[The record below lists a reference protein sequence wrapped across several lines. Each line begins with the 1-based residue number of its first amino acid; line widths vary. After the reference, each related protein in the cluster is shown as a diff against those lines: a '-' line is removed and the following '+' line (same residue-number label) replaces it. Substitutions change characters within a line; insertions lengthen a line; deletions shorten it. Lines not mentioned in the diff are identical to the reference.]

1 MNPFEQYK
9 SLLEQAAPVATRY
22 LSGSEAIIAEWQE
35 RTQKQKIHVMLFG
48 AYNAGKSTL
57 INALVGRE
65 VAKAG
70 DVPTTDAV
78 DFHEWDGH
86 MLLDT
91 PGVNAP
97 IEHEAIS
104 IEQLQRADLIVF
116 VLRQEDQDAS
126 DIMNRIFELLEQKR
140 PLFLVLN
147 YEDGDPAHIE
157 AIQARF
163 THTLL
168 IYAERRGFDKV
179 SLATV
184 PTILMN
190 IKSAC
195 RARLE
200 NKAVLLE
207 HSRFD
212 VFMLRFREWLVQ
224 YNSEKQFLQQIYT
237 GLERS
242 LLQPVTASIDRE
254 APPHGDMQDVDAQ
267 IGHITR
273 EYRLLTNAASSK
285 IRTELMLRRPTIS
298 ETIAQG
304 GSSDTVLAA
313 LTQVGESVSE
323 IVRTWL
329 EQELKQNVKGR
340 IGAALAADGLELPP
354 GSDAGVSE
362 FGNKMLDAALDGMKG
377 VNKEHVQTLLEFGR
391 KLKIPGLKGR
401 WTKTLGRWADKAAPV
416 IQVVAVLAE
425 VAVDYYGEER
435 DVQASQDRTLQRG
448 QWIEEVCSQL
458 HLGLM
463 QSVTDLIAH
472 VQLEELR
479 PVEARRSELRAKSG
493 ASDKDRSDWA
503 ALTTAFQSV
512 AFSWMGSELVP

>member
-1 MNPFEQYK
+1 MNPFEQYQ
-9 SLLEQAAPVATRY
+9 SLLVQAEPLAVRY
-22 LSGSEAIIAEWQE
+22 YPEAEGIIAEWRRRIE
-35 RTQKQKIHVMLFG
+35 EQKIHVMLFG

-97 IEHEAIS
+97 IEHEKIS
-104 IEQLQRADLIVF
+104 HEQLQRADLIVF

-126 DIMNRIFELLEQKR
+126 DIMNRIFDLLEQKR
-140 PLFLVLN
+140 PLFIVLN
-147 YEDGDPAHIE
+147 YEDGDPARIE

-168 IYAERRGFDKV
+168 TYAERRGFDKA

-200 NKAVLLE
+200 NKPALLE

-212 VFMLRFREWLVQ
+212 VFILRFREWLVQ
-224 YNSEKQFLQQIYT
+224 YNSEKQLLQQIYT
-237 GLERS
+237 GVERS
-242 LLQPVTASIDRE
+242 LLEPVTASIDRE
-254 APPHGDMQDVDAQ
+254 AQSRGEMQEVDAQ
-267 IGHITR
+267 IDHITR

-285 IRTELMLRRPTIS
+285 IRTELMQRRPNIGDA
-298 ETIAQG
+298 IAQG
-304 GSSDTVLAA
+304 GSSDMVLAE
-313 LTQVGESVSE
+313 LTKVGEAVSE
-323 IVRTWL
+323 SLRIWL
-329 EQELKQNVKGR
+329 EAELKQNVKGR
-340 IGAALAADGLELPP
+340 IGAALAAEGLGLPP
-354 GSDAGVSE
+354 GSDAGGSE

-377 VNKEHVQTLLEFGR
+377 VNKEHVKTLLEYGR

-401 WTKTLGRWADKAAPV
+401 WTKTLGSWAEKAAPV
-416 IQVVAVLAE
+416 IQVAAVLAE
-425 VAVDYYGEER
+425 VAFDYYGEER
-435 DVQASQDRTLQRG
+435 DVKVTRDRTLQRG
-448 QWIEEVCSQL
+448 QWIEEACSQL
-458 HLGLM
+458 YSGLM
-463 QSVTDLIAH
+463 QSVTDLIEH
-472 VQLEELR
+472 VQSEHLR
-479 PVEARRSELRAKSG
+479 PVEARRSELRAQSG
-493 ASDKDRSDWA
+493 ASDVDRSDWA
-503 ALTTAFQSV
+503 ALMTAFQSV
-512 AFSWMGSELVP
+512 AF

>member
-1 MNPFEQYK
+1 M
-9 SLLEQAAPVATRY
+9 
-22 LSGSEAIIAEWQE
+22 
-35 RTQKQKIHVMLFG
+35 FG

-86 MLLDT
+86 LLLDT

-104 IEQLQRADLIVF
+104 LEQLRRADLIVF

-126 DIMNRIFELLEQKR
+126 DIMNRIFDLLEQKR
-140 PLFLVLN
+140 PLFIVLN
-147 YEDGDPAHIE
+147 YEDGDPAQIE

-163 THTLL
+163 THMLHT
-168 IYAERRGFDKV
+168 YAERRGFDKAA
-179 SLATV
+179 LDTV

-212 VFMLRFREWLVQ
+212 VFMLRFRDWLVQ
-224 YNSEKQFLQQIYT
+224 YDSEKQLLQQICT

-242 LLQPVTASIDRE
+242 LLQPVSESINRE
-254 APPHGDMQDVDAQ
+254 AAPQGDMQEVDAQ

-273 EYRLLTNAASSK
+273 EYRLLTNAASSR
-285 IRTELMLRRPTIS
+285 IRTELTLRRPTIS
-298 ETIAQG
+298 EAIAQG
-304 GSSDTVLAA
+304 GSRDMVMAA

-323 IVRTWL
+323 IVQAWL
-329 EQELKQNVKGR
+329 EKELKQNVKGR
-340 IGAALAADGLELPP
+340 IGAALAADGLELPK
-354 GSDAGVSE
+354 GNGASGSE
-362 FGNKMLDAALDGMKG
+362 FGNKILDAALDGMKG
-377 VNKEHVQTLLEFGR
+377 VHKEHVQTLLEFGR

-401 WTKTLGRWADKAAPV
+401 WTKTLGRWADRAAPV
-416 IQVVAVLAE
+416 IQVVALLAE
-425 VAVDYYGEER
+425 VGVEYYGEES
-435 DVQASQDRTLQRG
+435 DVKASQDRTLQRG
-448 QWIEEVCSQL
+448 QWLDEACTQL
-458 HLGLM
+458 YSGLM
-463 QSVTDLIAH
+463 QSVTDVIAH
-472 VQLEELR
+472 VQLEDLQ
-479 PVEARRSELRAKSG
+479 PVEARRSELRAKAG

-503 ALTTAFQSV
+503 ALTLAFQHV
-512 AFSWMGSELVP
+512 AF

>member
-9 SLLEQAAPVATRY
+9 SLLGQAAPVAMRY
-22 LSGSEAIIAEWQE
+22 LPGSEAIIAEWQT
-35 RTQKQKIHVMLFG
+35 RIVAQKIHIMLFG

-65 VAKAG
+65 VARHG
-70 DVPTTDAV
+70 DVPTTDTV

-86 MLLDT
+86 VLLDT

-97 IEHEAIS
+97 IEHEVIS
-104 IEQLQRADLIVF
+104 LAQLERADLIVF

-126 DIMNRIFELLEQKR
+126 DVMDRIFDLMEQKR
-140 PLFLVLN
+140 PLFIVLN
-147 YEDGDPAHIE
+147 YEDGDPARIE

-168 IYAERRGFDKV
+168 TYAERRGFDNA

-190 IKSAC
+190 VKSAC

-200 NKAVLLE
+200 NKAVLLD

-224 YNSEKQFLQQIYT
+224 YDSQKQLLLQMYAS
-237 GLERS
+237 LERS
-242 LLQPVTASIDRE
+242 LLQPVAAAIDKE
-254 APPHGDMQDVDAQ
+254 APPQGDMQAADAQ

-285 IRTELMLRRPTIS
+285 IRTELMLRRPTIGDA
-298 ETIAQG
+298 IAQG
-304 GSSDTVLAA
+304 GSSDAVLAA

-323 IVRTWL
+323 TVQNWL
-329 EQELKQNVKGR
+329 QQELKHNVKGR
-340 IGAALAADGLELPP
+340 IGAALAADGLEFPQ
-354 GSDAGVSE
+354 GDDANSSE
-362 FGNKMLDAALDGMKG
+362 FGNKMLDAALQGMKG
-377 VNKEHVQTLLEFGR
+377 VNKDHVKSLLEFGR

-401 WTKTLGRWADKAAPV
+401 WSKTLGSWANKAAPV

-425 VAVDYYGEER
+425 VAVEYYGEER
-435 DVQASQDRTLQRG
+435 DVQARQDRALQRG
-448 QWIEEVCSQL
+448 QWIEEACSQL
-458 HLGLM
+458 HSGLM
-463 QSVTDLIAH
+463 QSVTDVIAH
-472 VQLEELR
+472 VQLEELQ
-479 PVEARRSELRAKSG
+479 PVEARRDELRAKSG
-493 ASDKDRSDWA
+493 ALDQDRSDWA
-503 ALTTAFQSV
+503 ALMTAFQNV
-512 AFSWMGSELVP
+512 AF

>member
-1 MNPFEQYK
+1 MNPFEHYK
-9 SLLEQAAPVATRY
+9 SLLCQAAPVAKRF
-22 LSGSEAIIAEWQE
+22 LPGAEPIVAEWQT
-35 RTQKQKIHVMLFG
+35 RIDAQKIHIMLFG

-65 VAKAG
+65 VAPHG
-70 DVPTTDAV
+70 DVPTTDTV
-78 DFHEWDGH
+78 DFYDWDGH
-86 MLLDT
+86 VLLDT

-97 IEHEAIS
+97 IEHEVIS
-104 IEQLQRADLIVF
+104 LAQLERADLIVF

-126 DIMNRIFELLEQKR
+126 DIVDRIFDLLEQKR
-140 PLFLVLN
+140 PLFIVLN

-168 IYAERRGFDKV
+168 THAERRGFDKA

-190 IKSAC
+190 VKSAC

-212 VFMLRFREWLVQ
+212 VFMFRFREWLVQ
-224 YNSEKQFLQQIYT
+224 YDSQKQLLQQMYA

-242 LLQPVTASIDRE
+242 LLQPVAAAIDKE
-254 APPHGDMQDVDAQ
+254 APPQSDMQAVDAQ

-273 EYRLLTNAASSK
+273 EYRLLTNMASTK
-285 IRTELMLRRPTIS
+285 IRTELTLRRPTIS
-298 ETIAQG
+298 DTLAQG
-304 GSSDTVLAA
+304 GSRDVVLAA

-323 IVRTWL
+323 VVQNWL
-329 EQELKQNVKGR
+329 QEELKHNVKGR
-340 IGAALAADGLELPP
+340 IGAALAADRLEFPQGDDAN
-354 GSDAGVSE
+354 GSE
-362 FGNKMLDAALDGMKG
+362 LGNKMLDAALQGMKG
-377 VNKEHVQTLLEFGR
+377 VNKDHVKSLLEFGR

-401 WTKTLGRWADKAAPV
+401 WSKTLGGWANKAAPV

-425 VAVDYYGEER
+425 VAVEYYGEER
-435 DVQASQDRTLQRG
+435 DVQATQARTLQRG
-448 QWIEEVCSQL
+448 QWIEEACSQL
-458 HLGLM
+458 HSGLM
-463 QSVTDLIAH
+463 QSVTDVVAL
-472 VQLEELR
+472 VQMEELQ
-479 PVEARRSELRAKSG
+479 PVETRRNELRAKSG
-493 ASDKDRSDWA
+493 GLDQDRSNWS
-503 ALTTAFQSV
+503 ALTTAFQNV
-512 AFSWMGSELVP
+512 AF

>member
-9 SLLEQAAPVATRY
+9 SLLEQAAPVAMRY
-22 LSGSEAIIAEWQE
+22 HPDAEAIIAEWQE
-35 RTQKQKIHVMLFG
+35 RIQKQKIHVMLFG

-70 DVPTTDAV
+70 DVPTTDVV

-97 IEHEAIS
+97 IAHEEIS
-104 IEQLQRADLIVF
+104 LEQLQRADLIVF

-126 DIMNRIFELLEQKR
+126 DIMNRIFELLEQNR
-140 PLFLVLN
+140 PIFIVLN

-163 THTLL
+163 THMLL
-168 IYAERRGFDKV
+168 TYAGRRGFDKAA
-179 SLATV
+179 LGTV

-190 IKSAC
+190 VKSAC

-224 YNSEKQFLQQIYT
+224 YNSEKQLLQQIYA

-242 LLQPVTASIDRE
+242 LLQTVSASIVRE
-254 APPHGDMQDVDAQ
+254 ATPQGDMQEVDAQ

-285 IRTELMLRRPTIS
+285 IRAELTLRRPMIS
-298 ETIAQG
+298 EAIAQG
-304 GSSDTVLAA
+304 GSRDTVMAA

-323 IVRTWL
+323 IVQTWL
-329 EQELKQNVKGR
+329 EKELKQNVKGR
-340 IGAALAADGLELPP
+340 IGAALVADGLELPK
-354 GSDAGVSE
+354 GSDAGGSE
-362 FGNKMLDAALDGMKG
+362 FGNKMLDAALGGMKG
-377 VNKEHVQTLLEFGR
+377 VHKEHVQTLLEFGR

-435 DVQASQDRTLQRG
+435 DVQESQDRTLQRG
-448 QWIEEVCSQL
+448 QWLDEAYSQL
-458 HLGLM
+458 YSGLM
-463 QSVTDLIAH
+463 QSVTDVIAH
-472 VQLEELR
+472 VQLEDLQ
-479 PVEARRSELRAKSG
+479 PVEARRSELRAKLG

-503 ALTTAFQSV
+503 ALTLAFQDV
-512 AFSWMGSELVP
+512 AF